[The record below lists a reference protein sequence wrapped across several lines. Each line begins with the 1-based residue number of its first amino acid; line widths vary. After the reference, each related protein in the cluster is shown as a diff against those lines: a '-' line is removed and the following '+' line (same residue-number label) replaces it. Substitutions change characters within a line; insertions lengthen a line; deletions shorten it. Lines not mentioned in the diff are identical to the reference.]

1 MNVLGILLITEQPLS
16 RFIKAFSNVFEGILG
31 AIFGTAKLILHVD
44 EVLQT
49 TEAENYQPSKNARA
63 RRLTK
68 TDPAKTPGK

>member
-1 MNVLGILLITEQPLS
+1 MNVLGILLITKQTLG
-16 RFIKAFSNVFEGILG
+16 RLVKAFSDMFEGISG
-31 AIFGTAKLILHVD
+31 AVFGTAKLFLGAD

-49 TEAENYQPSKNARA
+49 TGAENYQPSKNARA

>member
-1 MNVLGILLITEQPLS
+1 MNVLGILLITKQTLS
-16 RFIKAFSNVFEGILG
+16 GFVEAFGDMFQGILG
-31 AIFGTAKLILHVD
+31 AIFGTMKLTLRAD

-49 TEAENYQPSKNARA
+49 TRAENYQPSKNARA